1 MSWVSSGGGSII
13 FSKLVTRSTLWQFL
27 RRLQLSEDE
36 KRSMT
41 CSSGGGSVVTT
52 LVCWRKSMSP
62 GRMVKG
68 KFVFSSL
75 VVAGRRGYCRGRAV
89 VQSGML
95 LPRFQIRATLS
106 WFMWTNGEMT
116 ECSSYHFLEVDLQSQ
131 GNITFSRLLQ
141 GVKTY
146 LDFLLFEIKGNLLN
160 VGPSINFC
168 KMFSTSLKMSGFTNV
183 ILPFWSFCMQALC
196 KCAGAATILVYGVYQ
211 GNQKCKAYRGPHAI
225 NAVQAFT
232 SFEIVKGF

>member
-1 MSWVSSGGGSII
+1 
-13 FSKLVTRSTLWQFL
+13 
-27 RRLQLSEDE
+27 
-36 KRSMT
+36 MT

-75 VVAGRRGYCRGRAV
+75 VVAGRRVIIAADFLV
-89 VQSGML
+89 VHDISCLLFTLLERVSG
-95 LPRFQIRATLS
+95 QATLS